1 MIVAQEEAPNMK
13 RNGLLLTMTFLL
25 LCACH
30 PLTQDSISPTNPT
43 PRPTQIQQTI
53 IQIIEQQEYDTIH
66 WISKEDIQNFISLN
80 PSFIEECYLSYGT
93 DDLKMSDLFIIKPI
107 HGKKKAVIDAYKI
120 HQQYRMNQSLLN
132 QDEANFNKAQNALIY
147 EHDDYLIFLLLN
159 HPLQAQKQ
167 LNAVLDLKTT
177 KKCK

>member
-1 MIVAQEEAPNMK
+1 MK

-66 WISKEDIQNFISLN
+66 WISKEDIQKKRWTTRAHRLCEKISYADF
-80 PSFIEECYLSYGT
+80 STICR
-93 DDLKMSDLFIIKPI
+93 
-107 HGKKKAVIDAYKI
+107 V
-120 HQQYRMNQSLLN
+120 
-132 QDEANFNKAQNALIY
+132 
-147 EHDDYLIFLLLN
+147 
-159 HPLQAQKQ
+159 
-167 LNAVLDLKTT
+167 
-177 KKCK
+177 

>member
-1 MIVAQEEAPNMK
+1 MK

-30 PLTQDSISPTNPT
+30 PSTQDSISPTNPT

-80 PSFIEECYLSYGT
+80 PSFIEECYL
-93 DDLKMSDLFIIKPI
+93 
-107 HGKKKAVIDAYKI
+107 
-120 HQQYRMNQSLLN
+120 LLN
-132 QDEANFNKAQNALIY
+132 RFMGR
-147 EHDDYLIFLLLN
+147 
-159 HPLQAQKQ
+159 
-167 LNAVLDLKTT
+167 
-177 KKCK
+177 KKLSLTHIKFINNIG